1 MHMGT
6 NLIQNADF
14 RQMEG
19 TLPRSWVGFAPRPE
33 LAPAFMVEPKKEIQG
48 GLALGVHGYD
58 KTQIGFWKQKCVGIE
73 GGQTYHFSARIHT
86 EKVAQIRESLW
97 LKIEWCDSEGNG
109 IAKDIVLGLRR
120 AGDGILAEDTFP
132 APPNATS
139 ALLELGLQHCTGTFW
154 FSDLYL
160 STSRPLPPR
169 KVRVSTVC
177 YLPPAHATPE
187 QNIAFYAEKIDEAGK
202 ERADIVC
209 LGETINSAFSTQTA
223 IEAAEPLP
231 GRSTQILGAAAKRN
245 RLWVVTSLNERVGNC
260 VYNTAV
266 LIDRAGKLVGKY
278 RKTHL
283 PEAEVL
289 TGVTP
294 GDEYPVF
301 LTDFGTV
308 GMQICYD
315 NFFPE
320 VARSLALKGAEIIFT
335 PIWGDARQEGYNWD
349 IVART
354 RAIDNAVHF
363 VASSFT
369 PTRRSLIID
378 PFGHILADTKG
389 KEGIVT
395 TEIEIGQR
403 RLEPWLS
410 VRSSAEWRRLY
421 PGERRP
427 ETYQELT
434 KPHLI

>member
-1 MHMGT
+1 MQKGM

-14 RQMEG
+14 RRMEG
-19 TLPRSWVGFAPRPE
+19 TLPQNWEQFSPRPE
-33 LAPAFMVEPKKEIQG
+33 LAPAFMVEPQKGGQS

-58 KTQIGFWKQKCVGIE
+58 RTQIGFWKQRCGGIE
-73 GGQTYHFSARIHT
+73 GGKTYHFSARIHT
-86 EKVAQIRESLW
+86 EKVAQVRESLW
-97 LKIEWCDSEGNG
+97 LKIEWCDSAREG

-120 AGDGILAEDTFP
+120 VEGGILAEDAFP
-132 APPNATS
+132 APHNATS
-139 ALLELGLQHCTGTFW
+139 ALLEIGLQHSTGTLW
-154 FSDLYL
+154 FSDPHLAV
-160 STSRPLPPR
+160 STPLPPR

-177 YLPPAHATPE
+177 YLPPAHSTPE
-187 QNIAFYAEKIDEAGK
+187 QNIAFYAEKIDEAGEAK
-202 ERADIVC
+202 ADIVC

-223 IEAAEPLP
+223 IEAAETLP

-245 RLWVVTSLNERVGNC
+245 NLWVVTSLNERVGNR

-266 LIDRAGKLVGKY
+266 LIDRTGKLVGKY

-283 PEAEVL
+283 PESEVL

-301 LTDFGTV
+301 VTDFGTV

-320 VARSLALKGAEIIFT
+320 VARSLALQGAEIIFT
-335 PIWGDARQEGYNWD
+335 PIWGDARQEGYTWD

-395 TEIEIGQR
+395 AEIEIGQR

-410 VRSSAEWRRLY
+410 VRSSAEWRRLF

-427 ETYQELT
+427 ETYQKLT
-434 KPHLI
+434 KSHLI